1 METSYLKTLELDK
14 IIARAAEGCVCQEA
28 KAQMLALEPQCD
40 PDEVRYALEQT
51 DAINSLLIKNGSPR
65 FGGVEGVS
73 QLVTRAVKGGV
84 LSMGEL
90 LMVAGALR
98 NFQNLSSWYGSSDHD
113 ALPTDDLFYALAPQP
128 GLEQQI
134 SSAILAPDAM
144 ADTASHTLNE
154 LRKKIRATENSIRD
168 RLESMVRNMDTSKYL
183 QESVVSMRNGRYVV
197 PVKSEYRGEVSGIIH
212 DVSSTGA
219 TVFVEPQA
227 VVEANARILQ
237 YRAQEAQEIERIL
250 VAFTAQVAAI
260 EPQFQYSYKAMLEID
275 VLLAKARLALDMK
288 AFKPAVRTDSS
299 FSLIRARHPLID
311 PKKCVPVDIALGREY
326 DSLIITGPNTGG
338 KTVTLKTAG
347 LLCAMAQC
355 GFLIPAD
362 ERSEICV
369 FDEFLVD
376 IGDEQSIEQS
386 LSTFS
391 GHMKKITGILGLA
404 MPHTLVLLD
413 ELGAGTDPAE
423 GAALAVAIIEEL
435 RRRGVLLMATTHY
448 AELKVFAL
456 ETKGVV
462 NASCE
467 FDLETLRPTYKLS
480 VGVPGKSNAFLISEK
495 LGIPE
500 RVIEAA
506 QQHLS
511 AEDKRLDAVLGQ
523 LDDLKLQLKESQNEV
538 EELRNEAAHQ
548 LDAARKKRDELIQQG
563 ENELEAARAK
573 ARALAQQVESKAYAL
588 TDELRQIQKDER
600 MSTQQKAQRAREIAK
615 KESEKLFVGTEVV
628 HNPVKEFVPLKEV
641 KVGQEVCIAELN
653 QLATV
658 LALPDKNGDVLVRA
672 GIIKTKVPLKG
683 LKQPEKLVKEPQ
695 PKTKAQQR
703 YSRLTGDANRPN
715 GRVER
720 VQRSAKMECNLLGLT
735 VDEALPEVD
744 SFIDRAILNGQTV
757 VYLIHGNGTGALRT
771 AIHKHLRG
779 NRMVKSFRLGRYGEG
794 ESGVT
799 VVELK

>member
-14 IIARAAEGCVCQEA
+14 IIARASEGCVCKEA
-28 KAQMLALEPQCD
+28 REQLLALEPQCD

-73 QLVTRAVKGGV
+73 SLVARAVKGGV

-98 NFQNLSSWYGSSDHD
+98 NFQNLTSWYGSSEHD

-183 QESVVSMRNGRYVV
+183 QESVVSIRNGRYVV

-275 VLLAKARLALDMK
+275 VLLAKARLALDLK

-391 GHMKKITGILGLA
+391 GHMKKITGILELA

-456 ETKGVV
+456 ETKGVI

-480 VGVPGKSNAFLISEK
+480 VGVPGKSNAFLISAK
-495 LGIPE
+495 LGIPQE
-500 RVIEAA
+500 IIDAA
-506 QQHLS
+506 RNHMS
-511 AEDKRLDAVLGQ
+511 NDDKRLDSVLSQ
-523 LDDLKLQLKESQNEV
+523 LDDLKVQLKEAQA
-538 EELRNEAAHQ
+538 EAEQAKYNAEHA
-548 LDAARKKRDELIQQG
+548 LESAEKKRDDLIKKG
-563 ENELEAARAK
+563 EEELENARRQAHD
-573 ARALAQQVESKAYAL
+573 LMQQVQNEAYSL
-588 TDELRQIQKDER
+588 TDELRRIQKDEKT
-600 MSTQQKAQRAREIAK
+600 SAAQRAVRAREIARK
-615 KESEKLFVGTEVV
+615 DTESLLKQTDAKPK
-628 HNPVKEFVPLKEV
+628 PVKEFVPLKEV
-641 KVGQEVCIAELN
+641 QIGQEVIIADLG
-653 QLATV
+653 QTATV
-658 LALPDKNGDVLVRA
+658 TARPDRNGMVEVRA
-672 GIIKTKVPLKG
+672 GIMKTKVPLSNLRAPDKM
-683 LKQPEKLVKEPQ
+683 EKRKPAEPRRS
-695 PKTKAQQR
+695 T
-703 YSRLTGDANRPN
+703 
-715 GRVER
+715 R
-720 VQRSAKMECNLLGLT
+720 VQLDKSRKTSMELNLLGYT
-735 VDEALPEVD
+735 VDEALNEVD
-744 SFIDRAILNGQTV
+744 KFLDSGMLRGQSTL
-757 VYLIHGNGTGALRT
+757 YIIHGNGTGALRT
-771 AIHKHLRG
+771 AIQKHLRTHKA
-779 NRMVKSFRLGRYGEG
+779 VKSFRLGRYGEG